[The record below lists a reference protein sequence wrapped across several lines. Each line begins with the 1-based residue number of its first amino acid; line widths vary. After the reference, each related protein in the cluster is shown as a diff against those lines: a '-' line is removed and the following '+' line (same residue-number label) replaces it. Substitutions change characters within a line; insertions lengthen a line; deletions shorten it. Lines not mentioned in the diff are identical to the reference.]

1 MLGELLL
8 RPFAPLLQKTATIL
22 AGKGIKPNYLLFAL
36 WGLTVLILA
45 AFVMQFYTSGA
56 VLLALFVMVNA
67 VRNIGKV
74 ATVSGVD
81 KPAPVYVALAAV
93 CLFLIGLGYNADYM
107 TPVCFLLLTWL
118 LWLLAHFAFSSFKT
132 FVGSGEMVLAV
143 VAMAIWPVYVP
154 VVTIFV
160 GVLYIVVTGIAIAQQ
175 FLKAN
180 TA

>member
-8 RPFAPLLQKTATIL
+8 KPFASLLQKAAMML
-22 AGKGIKPNYLLFAL
+22 ASKGIKPNHLIFVL
-36 WGLTVLILA
+36 WGLTILVLA
-45 AFVMQFYTSGA
+45 AFVMQFYASGA

-67 VRNIGKV
+67 VKNIQKTSNSPG
-74 ATVSGVD
+74 AD
-81 KPAPVYVALAAV
+81 KLTPVYVALAAV

-118 LWLLAHFAFSSFKT
+118 LWLLAHSAFASLKT
-132 FVGSGEMVLAV
+132 LVGSGEMALAV
-143 VAMAIWPVYVP
+143 IAMAIWPVYVP

-175 FLKAN
+175 FLKADN
-180 TA
+180 V